1 MSDTSPVPDSVTG
14 GAWGALEAMV
24 NVAFRAP
31 AAVGVKVSWTAQL
44 AAGATLA
51 PWPPRFGSG
60 IPLESSM
67 PTGECLRW
75 RPPEGLVLITWPM
88 GTVALSANVAA

>member
-44 AAGATLA
+44 AAGATLTPWQALLAMAKSAAFA
-51 PWPPRFGSG
+51 PP
-60 IPLESSM
+60 
-67 PTGECLRW
+67 
-75 RPPEGLVLITWPM
+75 
-88 GTVALSANVAA
+88 SATLQ